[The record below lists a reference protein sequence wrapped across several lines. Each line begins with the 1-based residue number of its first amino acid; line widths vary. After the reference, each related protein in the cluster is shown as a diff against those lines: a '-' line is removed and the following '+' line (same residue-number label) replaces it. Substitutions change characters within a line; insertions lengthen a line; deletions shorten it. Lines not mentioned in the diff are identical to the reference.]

1 MSLIKVKFE
10 SSLPPSMSDEEIKK
24 KVEAF
29 RRKNQKRKDNYKRKN
44 IGFVQEEVSEIIEE
58 EI

>member
-1 MSLIKVKFE
+1 MTPIKVKNE
-10 SSLPPSMSDEEIKK
+10 SSLPPSMPDREIKRK
-24 KVEAF
+24 IEDF

-44 IGFVQEEVSEIIEE
+44 IGFVQEEASEIIEE

>member
-1 MSLIKVKFE
+1 MSLVKVKFE
-10 SSLPPSMSDEEIKK
+10 SSLPPSMPDREIKRR
-24 KVEAF
+24 VEDF

-44 IGFVQEEVSEIIEE
+44 IGFVQEEASEIIEE